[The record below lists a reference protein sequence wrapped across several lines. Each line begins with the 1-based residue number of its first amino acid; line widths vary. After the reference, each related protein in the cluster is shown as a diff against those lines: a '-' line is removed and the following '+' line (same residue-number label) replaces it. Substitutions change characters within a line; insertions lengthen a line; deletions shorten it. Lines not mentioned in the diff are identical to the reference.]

1 MLFPARIKQF
11 RSFLFEL
18 PPARLRE
25 GFINYSKAASNKF
38 ITYFVEQKSK
48 GDGVHSGKKK
58 SKKKILIDSHRP
70 S

>member
-1 MLFPARIKQF
+1 MNALSGTNQAISCIFF
-11 RSFLFEL
+11 GLLS
-18 PPARLRE
+18 ARLLV

-58 SKKKILIDSHRP
+58 LKKNSL
-70 S
+70 